1 MNASNFVASAPH
13 LQQPGSAMALAYK
26 NGLKQHVLS
35 QGGELPGHAGV
46 AAIAQAAGVDMSD
59 QAAVTAVLAQAV
71 GAPA

>member
-26 NGLKQHVLS
+26 NGLKQPVLA

-46 AAIAQAAGVDMSD
+46 AAIAQAAGADLSD
-59 QAAVTAVLAQAV
+59 QAAVASALAQAV
-71 GAPA
+71 GAPS